1 MWPFGPRTAKESSGR
16 LGRRGEKLAHRYLRK
31 QGLRILAANY
41 RCPAGE
47 VDLIGLQRPQA
58 GDGAAATLVFV
69 EVKSRSDDYH
79 TDPESAID
87 LHKRR
92 QMLRV
97 ARYYVASRGQDD
109 LAVRF
114 DSIAVIFRPDGPEQ
128 IRHTADAFGPGDI

>member
-1 MWPFGPRTAKESSGR
+1 MWPFGRATAGHSSGR
-16 LGRRGEKLAHRYLRK
+16 LGQRGERLAQRYLRK
-31 QGLRILAANY
+31 QGLRILAGNY

-47 VDLIGLQRPQA
+47 VDLIALERPRGGKDTA
-58 GDGAAATLVFV
+58 GTLVFV

-97 ARYYVASRGQDD
+97 ARYYVASRGQDE

-114 DSIAVIFRPDGPEQ
+114 DSIAVIFRPDGTQE
-128 IRHTADAFGPGDI
+128 IRHTPDAFAPGDV

>member
-1 MWPFGPRTAKESSGR
+1 MWPFGRGIARRSSGR
-16 LGRRGEKLAHRYLRK
+16 LGQRGEKLAQRYLRK
-31 QGLRILAANY
+31 KGLRILAGNY

-47 VDLIGLQRPQA
+47 VDLIALERPHVGKEAA
-58 GDGAAATLVFV
+58 GTLVFV

-114 DSIAVIFRPDGPEQ
+114 DSIAVLFRPDGTQE
-128 IRHTADAFGPGDI
+128 IRHTADAFGVGDA